1 MSLFTTALRF
11 LVRGGTAA
19 NLATVNEVPLAR
31 ELVAATDSGRL
42 KLGDGTTPYNDLPYI
57 NLPGPCFR
65 YVADTDSTA
74 DSDPGAGLLKW
85 NNATQNSATF
95 LYLDDVT
102 ADTGTDLST
111 LYSTLAVIGEG
122 IIHLVAAGDPS
133 KFQVWKST
141 SVTDGTGYFKFAVT
155 LLASSGSFADNVAL
169 NVAFHPYGGSG
180 GGGSG
185 AMTLLETVT
194 VSGSAA
200 TSFPAFAST
209 INLGSD
215 AYILVISA
223 KNATASNSTISLF
236 FNSDTT
242 ATNYY
247 RETTDTNGTSIGPS
261 RTNDAVIAVME
272 ASAGTVGDFTMIRDP
287 DGYPVT
293 LGRSSR
299 RAAASISYYEVAHV
313 RNNTANVT
321 GITITASVANSL
333 AVGSYA
339 KLYRRN

>member
-1 MSLFTTALRF
+1 M
-11 LVRGGTAA
+11 
-19 NLATVNEVPLAR
+19 
-31 ELVAATDSGRL
+31 
-42 KLGDGTTPYNDLPYI
+42 
-57 NLPGPCFR
+57 
-65 YVADTDSTA
+65 
-74 DSDPGAGLLKW
+74 
-85 NNATQNSATF
+85 
-95 LYLDDVT
+95 
-102 ADTGTDLST
+102 
-111 LYSTLAVIGEG
+111 
-122 IIHLVAAGDPS
+122 
-133 KFQVWKST
+133 
-141 SVTDGTGYFKFAVT
+141 
-155 LLASSGSFADNVAL
+155 AL